1 MRVFKSRSSLQRG
14 YGIGGLF
21 RGLIRSATPLLKK
34 GLLAAGKKALT
45 AGANA
50 LGDVQENNE
59 TFRNAIEK
67 QVRAALQN
75 PINSSEL
82 KRKNT
87 SSTNQPRRK
96 VVKFEKLDL
105 KKRDLKKR

>member
-50 LGDVQENNE
+50 LTDVQQNNE
-59 TFRNAIEK
+59 TFRNAIVKE
-67 QVRAALQN
+67 VRATLQN
-75 PINSSEL
+75 SINTSAP

-87 SSTNQPRRK
+87 SSKGHPRRK
-96 VVKFEKLDL
+96 VAKFEKLDFTE
-105 KKRDLKKR
+105 K